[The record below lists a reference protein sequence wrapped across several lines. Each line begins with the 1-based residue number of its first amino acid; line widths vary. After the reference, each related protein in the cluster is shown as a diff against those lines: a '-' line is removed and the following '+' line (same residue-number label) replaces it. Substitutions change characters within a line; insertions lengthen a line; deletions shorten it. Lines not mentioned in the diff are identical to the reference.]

1 MKERVLRKML
11 MAAMVMCMAAPLALS
26 AAAVS
31 DDGAASAQPVIV
43 QGAAAGIDHV
53 GEYWYDGTWY
63 SQVYIASE
71 DATISGNTFGGVA
84 ITEDCTVII
93 DGKILNKPRSTADAR
108 MMMQLLSGKTHKV
121 ITGCC
126 LFYLNRSFCF
136 SEITEVEFYPL
147 TEEEIEE
154 YVITKEPYD
163 KAGGYG
169 IQNKGA
175 LFVKGIHGDY
185 YNVVGLPVA
194 RLKREIAS
202 FLSQDFSAEPTVK
215 ESKKKVRLKK

>member
-1 MKERVLRKML
+1 MDVILASASPRRKKLFSFLYDEFRVLPADIREIVPRSLPVEK
-11 MAAMVMCMAAPLALS
+11 CPEYLAYMKAESVAKGYAKSL
-26 AAAVS
+26 
-31 DDGAASAQPVIV
+31 VI
-43 QGAAAGIDHV
+43 GCD
-53 GEYWYDGTWY
+53 T
-63 SQVYIASE
+63 
-71 DATISGNTFGGVA
+71 
-84 ITEDCTVII
+84 TVII

-163 KAGGYG
+163 
-169 IQNKGA
+169 
-175 LFVKGIHGDY
+175 DY

>member
-1 MKERVLRKML
+1 MDVILASASPRRKKLFSFLYDEFRVLPADIREIVPRSLPVEK
-11 MAAMVMCMAAPLALS
+11 CPEYLAYMKAESVAKCYAKSL
-26 AAAVS
+26 
-31 DDGAASAQPVIV
+31 VI
-43 QGAAAGIDHV
+43 GCD
-53 GEYWYDGTWY
+53 T
-63 SQVYIASE
+63 
-71 DATISGNTFGGVA
+71 
-84 ITEDCTVII
+84 TVII